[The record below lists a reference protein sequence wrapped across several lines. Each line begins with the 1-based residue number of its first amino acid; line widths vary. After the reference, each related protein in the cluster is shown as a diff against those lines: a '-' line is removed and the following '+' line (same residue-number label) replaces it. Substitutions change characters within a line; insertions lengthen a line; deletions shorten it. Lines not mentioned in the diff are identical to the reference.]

1 MKMRIIASGTFDR
14 LHEGH
19 KFFLRKALT
28 HGFVMIAITSDAML
42 EKKKHASLIYPY
54 RRRRR
59 DVVDFLKSEGK
70 IEKKDYLI
78 KKIHDKY
85 GFATKIRNVD
95 AIIVTRETERNALL
109 INHERRKRGWHPL
122 YIIKL
127 PYLKDEKGIISS
139 TRLRISDAKTR
150 SHES

>member
-1 MKMRIIASGTFDR
+1 MRIIASGTFDR

-85 GFATKIRNVD
+85 GFATKIRNAD
-95 AIIVTRETERNALL
+95 AIIVTRETEGNALL